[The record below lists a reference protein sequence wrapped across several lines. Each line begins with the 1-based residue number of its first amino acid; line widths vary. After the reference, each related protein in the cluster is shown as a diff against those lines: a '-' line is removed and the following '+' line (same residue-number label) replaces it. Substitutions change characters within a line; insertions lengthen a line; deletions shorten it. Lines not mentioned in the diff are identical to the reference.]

1 MKIDCKIQPL
11 DFCIKGFSIQD
22 VEYDPQHENGSSTKI
37 TPEIVA
43 STDLKDHT
51 ISINMDTLFY
61 KEGKICELSIVS
73 KFSLQFLL
81 PYRILNHFT
90 TDFLINIFSQL
101 FLYTQ
106 GQLQGVFYERT
117 LGTTFEGCIIQT
129 RFADSLYLTTK
140 DKLSTL

>member
-11 DFCIKGFSIQD
+11 EFYIKGFSIRD

-37 TPEIVA
+37 TPEIIQSA
-43 STDLKDHT
+43 DLKDHM
-51 ISINMDTLFY
+51 IHINVESMFY
-61 KEGKICELSIVS
+61 KEGKICEIKIVS

-81 PYRILNHFT
+81 PYRILNHVS

-106 GQLQGVFYERT
+106 GQVQGVFFERT
-117 LGTTFEGCIIQT
+117 QGTIFEGSIIHT
-129 RFADSLYLTTK
+129 RFEDSLYLTTK
-140 DKLSTL
+140 DKLSTV